1 MMLDRYAGWD
11 ESLSGRRDRSRNGS
25 GRCIKEDTDMDDD
38 DGGMTQDDAQGMLDS
53 LKDSDVMASVRSV
66 GGTLTDS
73 PEGSTFGYILPDGE
87 FLDLGSYSPWDVHQ
101 DFWQDV
107 CEDVTGNDDSD
118 FEGLS
123 EMFLNEFEERLK
135 LIRYNCGTGYA
146 ESRCYCVILGRPPR
160 RQEKALGDWLQH
172 ILADERSESQSLSV
186 CCSVS
191 GVPGY
196 SEKRFDL
203 TKTGPDEVLESVRRY
218 YSTGMLES
226 KRCTDTDGSGDIPL
240 MEDTEMDKKR
250 FDRLLDYAEKRRDDP
265 DASSTDVRYWA
276 GYIDGLRA
284 LMKGSGGNESLS
296 EIEALRRLR

>member
-38 DGGMTQDDAQGMLDS
+38 DG
-53 LKDSDVMASVRSV
+53 
-66 GGTLTDS
+66 
-73 PEGSTFGYILPDGE
+73 
-87 FLDLGSYSPWDVHQ
+87 
-101 DFWQDV
+101 
-107 CEDVTGNDDSD
+107 
-118 FEGLS
+118 
-123 EMFLNEFEERLK
+123 
-135 LIRYNCGTGYA
+135 
-146 ESRCYCVILGRPPR
+146 
-160 RQEKALGDWLQH
+160 
-172 ILADERSESQSLSV
+172 
-186 CCSVS
+186 
-191 GVPGY
+191 
-196 SEKRFDL
+196 
-203 TKTGPDEVLESVRRY
+203 RY

-226 KRCTDTDGSGDIPL
+226 MRCTDTDGSGDIPL